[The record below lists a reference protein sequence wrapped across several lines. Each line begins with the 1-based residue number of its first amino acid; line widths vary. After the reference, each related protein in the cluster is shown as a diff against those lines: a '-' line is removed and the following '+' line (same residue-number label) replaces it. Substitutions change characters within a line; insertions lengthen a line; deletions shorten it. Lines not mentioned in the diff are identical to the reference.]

1 MNLFFS
7 CNEGLENCMKTKRF
21 SISHLFTE
29 EKTHKIHI
37 HDCYEIYYSISGGK
51 QFFIDNQ
58 YYNVSPGDLFVI
70 NQYESHYITAL
81 NKNAHERIN
90 IAVHPE
96 FLSSISTEQTQL
108 DSCFTFRPQN
118 VSHRIPLDCINQQR
132 LIYYIHKITCTSGY
146 GSDIIENAAFS
157 ELLAMIN
164 YQFMYKHQEQL
175 SIPSPRSHNQIAIN
189 ILEYVNK
196 NITKDVS
203 VRALAKV
210 FYISE
215 SYVCRIF
222 KNYTG
227 TTINKYVTA
236 RRISIAKAL
245 LAEGKNVSEVY
256 GSVGFNDYSS
266 FLKAFV
272 KLVGVSPKKYS
283 KFN

>member
-1 MNLFFS
+1 
-7 CNEGLENCMKTKRF
+7 
-21 SISHLFTE
+21 
-29 EKTHKIHI
+29 
-37 HDCYEIYYSISGGK
+37 
-51 QFFIDNQ
+51 
-58 YYNVSPGDLFVI
+58 
-70 NQYESHYITAL
+70 
-81 NKNAHERIN
+81 
-90 IAVHPE
+90 
-96 FLSSISTEQTQL
+96 
-108 DSCFTFRPQN
+108 
-118 VSHRIPLDCINQQR
+118 
-132 LIYYIHKITCTSGY
+132 
-146 GSDIIENAAFS
+146 
-157 ELLAMIN
+157 MIN

-203 VRALAKV
+203 VRALAEV

-272 KLVGVSPKKYS
+272 KLVGVSPKKYA

>member
-1 MNLFFS
+1 M
-7 CNEGLENCMKTKRF
+7 
-21 SISHLFTE
+21 
-29 EKTHKIHI
+29 
-37 HDCYEIYYSISGGK
+37 
-51 QFFIDNQ
+51 
-58 YYNVSPGDLFVI
+58 FVI

-157 ELLAMIN
+157 EL
-164 YQFMYKHQEQL
+164 
-175 SIPSPRSHNQIAIN
+175 QIAIN

-203 VRALAKV
+203 VRALAEV